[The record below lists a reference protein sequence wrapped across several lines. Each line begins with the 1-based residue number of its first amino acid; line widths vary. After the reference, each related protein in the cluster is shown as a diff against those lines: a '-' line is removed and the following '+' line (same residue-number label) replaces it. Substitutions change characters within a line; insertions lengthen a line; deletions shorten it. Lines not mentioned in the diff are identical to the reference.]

1 MRVAVAAA
9 NVVCKLQQRIPVTV
23 KTAVLLLH
31 SAAEAFAFAQLS
43 KYSKSLPHVPK
54 QSLSLP
60 LSSNCLMRHLP
71 RQYSR
76 HMLASF
82 TFSYTRR
89 PPRLSLVGW

>member
-1 MRVAVAAA
+1 
-9 NVVCKLQQRIPVTV
+9 
-23 KTAVLLLH
+23 
-31 SAAEAFAFAQLS
+31 
-43 KYSKSLPHVPK
+43 
-54 QSLSLP
+54 
-60 LSSNCLMRHLP
+60 LMRHLP